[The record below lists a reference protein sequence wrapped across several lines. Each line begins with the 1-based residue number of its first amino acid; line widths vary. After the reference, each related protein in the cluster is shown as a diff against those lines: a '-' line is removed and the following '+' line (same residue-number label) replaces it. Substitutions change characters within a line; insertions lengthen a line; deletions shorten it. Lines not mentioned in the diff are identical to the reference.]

1 MRRYPSTMTA
11 SFGPGPLTPAVK
23 WLLVANIAIFIVTS
37 FWSDPIR
44 VLGLRPADVWGRF
57 EIWQLATYMFLHDPR
72 GLLHV
77 GFNMLM
83 LWMFGV
89 ELERLWG
96 TRFFARY
103 YAITGVGAGVCVMLA
118 GVFSPALADARTIG
132 ASGAIFG
139 LLMAYALYFPH
150 RQILLM
156 LLFPV
161 SARVFVAVA
170 GAAQLYSLVFNTS
183 GGIAYFAHLG
193 GLAVGYLYLKS
204 KTPRFHPIAEI
215 KYRYV
220 KWKINRVK
228 RKFDVYS
235 GGRADDVN
243 RRIH

>member
-1 MRRYPSTMTA
+1 MRRYPPPSAMTA

-23 WLLVANIAIFIVTS
+23 WLLISNIAIFLITS
-37 FWSDPIR
+37 FWPEPVQ
-44 VLGLRPADVWGRF
+44 VLGLRPADVWGRL
-57 EIWQLATYMFLHDPR
+57 EVWQIVTYMFLHAN
-72 GLLHV
+72 LLHV
-77 GFNMLM
+77 GFNMLA

-103 YAITGVGAGVCVMLA
+103 YAITGIGAGLCVMLVSA
-118 GVFSPALADARTIG
+118 FSMQLARATTIG

-150 RQILLM
+150 RQILLF

-161 SARVFVAVA
+161 SSRVFVAIV
-170 GAAQLYSLVFNTS
+170 GAVNLYSAMTATTAGV
-183 GGIAYFAHLG
+183 AYFAHLG
-193 GLAVGYLYLKS
+193 G
-204 KTPRFHPIAEI
+204 PRFHPIAEI
-215 KYRYV
+215 KYRYL

>member
-1 MRRYPSTMTA
+1 M
-11 SFGPGPLTPAVK
+11 
-23 WLLVANIAIFIVTS
+23 
-37 FWSDPIR
+37 
-44 VLGLRPADVWGRF
+44 
-57 EIWQLATYMFLHDPR
+57 
-72 GLLHV
+72 
-77 GFNMLM
+77 
-83 LWMFGV
+83 
-89 ELERLWG
+89 
-96 TRFFARY
+96 
-103 YAITGVGAGVCVMLA
+103 
-118 GVFSPALADARTIG
+118 TIG

-150 RQILLM
+150 RQILLF

-161 SARVFVAVA
+161 SSRVFVAIV
-170 GAAQLYSLVFNTS
+170 GAVNLYSAMTATTAGV
-183 GGIAYFAHLG
+183 AYFAHLG

-215 KYRYV
+215 KYRYL

>member
-1 MRRYPSTMTA
+1 MTA
-11 SFGPGPLTPAVK
+11 SFGPGPMTSAVK
-23 WLLVANIAIFIVTS
+23 WLLIANIAIFLITS
-37 FWSDPIR
+37 FWPDPVL
-44 VLGLRPADVWGRF
+44 VLGLRPADVWGRL
-57 EIWQLATYMFLHDPR
+57 EVWQVATYMFLHAN
-72 GLLHV
+72 LLHV
-77 GFNMLM
+77 GFNMLA

-103 YAITGVGAGVCVMLA
+103 YMITGVGAGLCVML
-118 GVFSPALADARTIG
+118 VSLFSAQLAQATTIG

-150 RQILLM
+150 RQVLLF

-161 SARVFVAVA
+161 SSRVFVAII
-170 GAAQLYSLVFNTS
+170 GAVNLYSAMTATNAGV
-183 GGIAYFAHLG
+183 AYFAHLG

-204 KTPRFHPIAEI
+204 KTPRFHPLAEI
-215 KYRYV
+215 KYRYL